1 MKTKYLIPIGLSIA
15 AIASGVIISQTHNNG
30 AQAGASTNLKEQN
43 LASNVQQNH
52 PNTGQD
58 KGGSNNGNGIGDG
71 DGD

>member
-1 MKTKYLIPIGLSIA
+1 MKTIYLIAIGLSIV
-15 AIASGVIISQTHNNG
+15 AIVSGVIIFQTYSAAETG
-30 AQAGASTNLKEQN
+30 ATTNQKQQN

-58 KGGSNNGNGIGDG
+58 KGSNNGIGDG